1 MGKLQL
7 GLESVKFL
15 YTEFISIPFLLWQCL
30 LAVSICHPLQIHDLY
45 EDFHI
50 VECPLL
56 EEEVRGVE
64 KVRLF
69 SQFLLPPSPPSKHT

>member
-1 MGKLQL
+1 MILSL
-7 GLESVKFL
+7 FAAS
-15 YTEFISIPFLLWQCL
+15 
-30 LAVSICHPLQIHDLY
+30 LQIHDLY

-69 SQFLLPPSPPSKHT
+69 SQFLLPPPPPSKQS